1 MSAPRYQVS
10 DDVRGVL
17 FDLDDTLSDYATTRD
32 AAVLAWT
39 AGLPAWS
46 LPPEATMTKWA
57 QLEEEWFG
65 RYTRGLLNLAQQ
77 RAGRIRDF
85 LPWAAD
91 WDDEQAI
98 ASFDELRAIYESNWR
113 PFPDARDALDRA
125 LATGRPVGVL
135 TNGETAY
142 QTRKMRELG
151 LADERLIMLATSD
164 LPAAKPDVLAF
175 EAACARLGTDASATL
190 MIGDNP
196 STDVA
201 GGLAAGLVVCHLV
214 RRGETP
220 AAQIWVRSL
229 AEIAF

>member
-1 MSAPRYQVS
+1 MSQPRYQVPAE
-10 DDVRGVL
+10 VAGVL

-39 AGLPAWS
+39 AGLPAWE
-46 LPPEATMTKWA
+46 LPPDQTMVRWA
-57 QLEEEWFG
+57 ELEDDWFA
-65 RYTRGLLNLAQQ
+65 RYTRGEVSLSQQ
-77 RAGRIRDF
+77 RAARVRDF

-91 WDDEQAI
+91 WDDDRAL
-98 ASFDELRAIYESNWR
+98 AAFDELRAIYEDNWR

-125 LATGRPVGVL
+125 LASGRPVGVL

-151 LADERLIMLATSD
+151 LADERLVMLATSD
-164 LPAAKPDVLAF
+164 LPAAKPEVLAF
-175 EAACARLGTDASATL
+175 EAACARLGTQTSQTL

-196 STDVA
+196 KTDVA

-214 RRGETP
+214 RRGEPP
-220 AAQIWVRSL
+220 ASDIWVRSL
-229 AEIAF
+229 TQISF

>member
-1 MSAPRYQVS
+1 MTSTRYQVS
-10 DDVRGVL
+10 DEVRGVL

-32 AAVLAWT
+32 AAVVNWT
-39 AGLPAWS
+39 AGLPAWE
-46 LPPEATMTKWA
+46 LAPDQTMARWA
-57 QLEEEWFG
+57 ELEDEWFG
-65 RYTRGLLNLAQQ
+65 SYTRGELNLTQQ

-91 WDDEQAI
+91 WDDDRAI
-98 ASFDELRAIYESNWR
+98 AAFDELRAIYEASWR

-125 LATGRPVGVL
+125 LASGRPVGVL

-175 EAACARLGTDASATL
+175 EAACARLGTEAGETL

-196 STDVA
+196 ATDVA

-220 AAQIWVRSL
+220 ASEIWVRSL
-229 AEIAF
+229 AEISF